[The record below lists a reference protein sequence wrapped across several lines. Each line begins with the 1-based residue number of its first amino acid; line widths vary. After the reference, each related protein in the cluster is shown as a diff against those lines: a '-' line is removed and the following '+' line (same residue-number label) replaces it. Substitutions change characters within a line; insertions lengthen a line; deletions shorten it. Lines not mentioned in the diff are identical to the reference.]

1 MTHALIARCVRGLE
15 WILADEIADRFGS
28 GSAGRRLR
36 AGRAPGRPTA
46 PGQAG
51 LRLAQ
56 RQVSFT
62 VARLSPRL
70 LALRTADDVFLE
82 VGTAAGVGH
91 TRAALPVLAARL
103 GQLDLADS
111 LAALRDIRELP
122 DKLTFDVVASLS
134 GQRKYNRYAV
144 EDIAGAALGQALGA
158 GYLSRSAGPGDWPA
172 GGSDLTVRL
181 FLHGTEVQVALR
193 AGPRP
198 LHRRGWK
205 VRTGPG
211 SLHPPVAAALAR
223 LARRPGGGVIADP
236 FCGDGTIPVE
246 VALADPA
253 AHVLAADL
261 DAGRLGNARANAA
274 QAGVPV
280 RFIRADAAGPLAGSG
295 RLDQVVTNPP
305 WNRAVGAAGRVAAG
319 LAPFWRQLPAA
330 FGPRGRVVVI
340 ADAGLGVAAG
350 LRGHGY
356 DISLVQGI
364 RLAGRLSEIL
374 VATPPAAEPLPLDPA
389 LLRWRQLAIDDGIVS
404 AGGF

>member
-1 MTHALIARCVRGLE
+1 MAHALIARCVRGLE
-15 WILADEIADRFGS
+15 WILADEIAGGS
-28 GSAGRRLR
+28 G
-36 AGRAPGRPTA
+36 P
-46 PGQAG
+46 AG

-62 VARLSPRL
+62 VPRLSRRL
-70 LALRTADDVFLE
+70 LALRTADDLFLE
-82 VGTAAGVGH
+82 VGTATGVGH

-103 GQLDLADS
+103 GQLDLAGS
-111 LAALRDIRELP
+111 LAALPDIRELP
-122 DKLTFDVVASLS
+122 DKLTFDVVASLA
-134 GQRKYNRYAV
+134 GQRNYNRFAV
-144 EDIAGAALGQALGA
+144 EDTAGAALAPALG
-158 GYLSRSAGPGDWPA
+158 GRYVSRSAGPGDWPA
-172 GGSDLTVRL
+172 DGTDLTVRL

-223 LARRPGGGVIADP
+223 IARYPGGGLIADP

-246 VALADPA
+246 VALADPTA
-253 AHVLAADL
+253 RVLAADL

-280 RFIRADAAGPLAGSG
+280 RFIRADAADPLAGSG
-295 RLDQVVTNPP
+295 PLRPGWTRSITNPP

-356 DISLVQGI
+356 DITLVQGI

-374 VATPPAAEPLPLDPA
+374 VATPPASAPLPLDPA
-389 LLRWRQLAIDDGIVS
+389 LP
-404 AGGF
+404 AGGSGPSAATSCRPRDSEPAAWRIDPF